1 MTDEKISSKKKQPER
16 RCTGCG
22 IKKPKIELIRVVRA
36 PDGTVSLD
44 FKGKKSG
51 RGAYICRDTKCLKKA
66 VKAKRLESNLECG
79 IPDEVYAELEKE
91 LTEYDGT

>member
-1 MTDEKISSKKKQPER
+1 MANENNVSHKKQPER

-22 IKKPKIELIRVVRA
+22 AKKPKTDLIRVVRE
-36 PDGTVSLD
+36 PDGNVSLD

-66 VKAKRLESNLECG
+66 VKAHRLESNLECS
-79 IPDEVYAELEKE
+79 IPDEVYLALERELGEHGG
-91 LTEYDGT
+91 L